1 MTSTYTT
8 KKGTMH
14 QVNLAVRSEI
24 NNKFIE
30 LCSGD
35 SKSVLFSQWVR
46 EKHLAKFGA
55 QPTETAPRKAYSI
68 LGQIK

>member
-1 MTSTYTT
+1 MASTYTT
-8 KKGTMH
+8 KKGVMH
-14 QVNLAVRSEI
+14 QVNLSVSDDI

-30 LCSGD
+30 LCNGD

-55 QPTETAPRKAYSI
+55 QPTAPCKTYSI
-68 LGQIK
+68 LGGK